1 MPEGIELGVLYQ
13 NLNALS
19 TGLNNNNNSNN
30 ISRILIKIIAT
41 RLPPKA
47 ATTWNIVAYKAES
60 LDA

>member
-19 TGLNNNNNSNN
+19 TGINNNNNNN

-41 RLPPKA
+41 RLLRKTT
-47 ATTWNIVAYKAES
+47 TTWNIVACKTES